1 MRDPLV
7 QSLFETIT
15 LAGNPVTLL
24 GLTGLA
30 CVAAWP
36 FLRDRRSALA
46 VQSAGALAF
55 AMHFALLGAFT
66 AAAASGLS
74 LVQLLVAITSSD
86 PHRRRSLDGLM
97 LVALM
102 LLTIMTWHGALSA
115 LVACASVI
123 SMRARSQRSIVRMKA
138 TFLVAAPFWLAHN
151 LLAGA
156 YFALAVDLVSVVGNL
171 AGLIIATNRDQ
182 PRWTAIGS
190 NVARFKAVMV
200 GACSTLRLPVG
211 GKPTQA
217 AAAAS

>member
-1 MRDPLV
+1 M

-102 LLTIMTWHGALSA
+102 LL
-115 LVACASVI
+115 LVAGCCCPPSQQYEPCRDVG
-123 SMRARSQRSIVRMKA
+123 RAYKGIYIRPPTFQDPPRPTELPPLNGVR
-138 TFLVAAPFWLAHN
+138 
-151 LLAGA
+151 
-156 YFALAVDLVSVVGNL
+156 
-171 AGLIIATNRDQ
+171 
-182 PRWTAIGS
+182 
-190 NVARFKAVMV
+190 
-200 GACSTLRLPVG
+200 
-211 GKPTQA
+211 
-217 AAAAS
+217 